1 MDHVERF
8 SDDIGMQFGY
18 QKCAKLSA
26 RRGKL
31 ILTGPVP
38 TLESEINELDYGQT
52 YRYLGFPEAG
62 GIDHACSKSI
72 ITAELHRRLKLV
84 WGSLL
89 CGQFKVKVTN
99 SFCIP
104 LLSYGFGIV
113 DWTKAEMPSSMLLFV
128 RHLLLL
134 KSIIRDQL
142 LKDYICLIS

>member
-1 MDHVERF
+1 
-8 SDDIGMQFGY
+8 MQFGY

-62 GIDHACSKSI
+62 GIDHACNKSI

-89 CGQFKVKVTN
+89 CGQFKSGQLTVFV
-99 SFCIP
+99 SLYYPMVLVLWIGP
-104 LLSYGFGIV
+104 RQRL
-113 DWTKAEMPSSMLLFV
+113 PSSMLLFV

-134 KSIIRDQL
+134 KAIIRDQL
-142 LKDYICLIS
+142 LKDYICLVS